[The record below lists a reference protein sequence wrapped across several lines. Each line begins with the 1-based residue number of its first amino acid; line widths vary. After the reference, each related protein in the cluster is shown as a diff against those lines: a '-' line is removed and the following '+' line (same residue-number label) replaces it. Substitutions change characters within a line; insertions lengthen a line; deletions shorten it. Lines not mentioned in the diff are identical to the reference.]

1 MNFPTMSVFLDNH
14 PFFSYF
20 YTVLQIAGISVRILL
35 MIVLCALGGGILL
48 QDSGYAQSLSQPP
61 PTNVEQLQKIV
72 KTTVEHVVQS
82 AGLQPGMRIRV
93 RSMNDENSWLVD
105 QSIQDVLYAHGIKVV
120 MGGSVDSSTTEG
132 KIDFFPVALG
142 VRYSPAFRDG
152 IFGKVFAPRIVEGKF
167 STSVVWNNGTVHYAQ
182 TYTEAITDTIVVSD
196 IASIEH
202 PTYRAARGESP
213 ASGVFDSLIE
223 PFVIICTLAVA
234 VYLLFTVRS

>member
-1 MNFPTMSVFLDNH
+1 M
-14 PFFSYF
+14 
-20 YTVLQIAGISVRILL
+20 
-35 MIVLCALGGGILL
+35 MIVFCALGGGILHP
-48 QDSGYAQSLSQPP
+48 DSGYAQTLSHSP

-72 KTTVEHVVQS
+72 RATAERVVQS

-105 QSIQDVLYAHGIKVV
+105 QSIQDVLCAHGIKVV

-132 KIDFFPVALG
+132 NFDFFPVTLG

-152 IFGKVFAPRIVEGKF
+152 LFGKAFAPRIVEGKF
-167 STSVVWNNGTVHYAQ
+167 STSVVWKNGTVHSAQ

-196 IASIEH
+196 LASIEH
-202 PTYRAARGESP
+202 PTYRAARGEPP

-223 PFVIICTLAVA
+223 PFVIIGTLAVA